1 MRNSTLIGLLLGCFA
16 IFGAFLLEGG
26 SLSSLFLLPALLI
39 VLGGTFAATMIGTS
53 FEHFARLPRL
63 IAVAI
68 FPPRYDPQD
77 TIETI
82 VRFAALSRR
91 EGLLTLERRLGE
103 AKHLYMRKLL
113 QLAIDGVDPQ
123 SLRQIAENELYFI
136 GERHQANIQ
145 LFMRMGGYSPT
156 MGIIGTVMGLI
167 STMAGVGGDPN
178 DLIRHIASAFI
189 ATLWGIFMANIVWL
203 PIGDKLKTLHEQE
216 MQLLNMIVE
225 GVCSVQLGEVPSVI
239 RAHLISILP
248 LEQQQ
253 RYLQSAP
260 VSTSTPPAPV
270 KNQDIPAESAG

>member
-1 MRNSTLIGLLLGCFA
+1 MRNSTLIGLVLGCLA

-26 SLSSLFLLPALLI
+26 TLSSLFLFPALLI
-39 VLGGTFAATMIGTS
+39 VLGGTFAATMIGTTL
-53 FEHFARLPRL
+53 EHFARLPRL
-63 IAVAI
+63 IAIAI
-68 FPPRYDPQD
+68 FPPSYKPQE
-77 TIETI
+77 TIEVI
-82 VRFAALSRR
+82 VRFAAMSRR
-91 EGLLTLERRLGE
+91 EGLLTIERRLGE
-103 AKHLYMRKLL
+103 VPHLFMRKLL

-136 GERHQANIQ
+136 GERHNANIQ

-216 MQLLNMIVE
+216 MQLLSMIVE
-225 GVCSVQLGEVPSVI
+225 GVCSVQLGEVPSII
-239 RAHLISILP
+239 RSHLISILP

-253 RYLQSAP
+253 QYLQSAP
-260 VSTSTPPAPV
+260 AAPPTPVAAKQDVPA
-270 KNQDIPAESAG
+270 AESAN